1 MTSDLLNDS
10 LNDCLQATEFFDFNN
25 PQVSAYGDKLL
36 EGVNLNDKIA
46 VAKALYL
53 GVRDDIRYNP
63 YVFQIIPKTLSASY
77 CLEDGQSYCIPKAV
91 LLGAL
96 ARKYGIPS
104 RLGLADVKNH
114 LSSQQL
120 IDFLRSDIFVM
131 HGFIE
136 LYLPDPQGEMHWVK
150 ATPAFNERLCRLMK
164 VDVLE
169 FDGYNDSIFQEFDE
183 NGGQHMEYLADHGTF
198 ADVPMDFIVESV
210 DKAYPH
216 LVKALQEKQMKGR
229 SLEAEV

>member
-1 MTSDLLNDS
+1 M
-10 LNDCLQATEFFDFNN
+10 
-25 PQVSAYGDKLL
+25 
-36 EGVNLNDKIA
+36 
-46 VAKALYL
+46 
-53 GVRDDIRYNP
+53 
-63 YVFQIIPKTLSASY
+63 
-77 CLEDGQSYCIPKAV
+77 

-96 ARKYGIPS
+96 ARKYAIPS

-198 ADVPMDFIVESV
+198 ADVPMDFILPPSGESV
-210 DKAYPH
+210 AGKTDEGAF
-216 LVKALQEKQMKGR
+216 AGSG
-229 SLEAEV
+229 SLSAIFWRAPEQIQQKHDWLY